1 MRISDWSSDVC
12 SSDLGFAG
20 KSSLSTWL
28 TRILI
33 NEALGRVRANKRR
46 RSRLEDSSVPILD
59 DYREKLM
66 RGSTPPTSPEA
77 AVACGQI
84 RQILEDA
91 IARLPAPFRTVF
103 VLRSEEHTSELQ
115 SLMRISY
122 AVFCLKKKKNK
133 QITTQIN
140 Q

>member
-84 RQILEDA
+84 RHILED
-91 IARLPAPFRTVF
+91 
-103 VLRSEEHTSELQ
+103 RSEERRVGKECVRTCRSRGVQDH
-115 SLMRISY
+115 
-122 AVFCLKKKKNK
+122 
-133 QITTQIN
+133 
-140 Q
+140 

>member
-103 VLRSEEHTSELQ
+103 VLREIEDLDVADVAEALGIPASRSDETPSELQ
-115 SLMRISY
+115 
-122 AVFCLKKKKNK
+122 
-133 QITTQIN
+133 
-140 Q
+140 